1 MPAELKRRLARE
13 VERRGAS
20 LNDVAVGILASRYAV
35 AFQPS
40 GRRGTAPRS
49 VGDVLLRMPR
59 ELKEKL
65 GQRAG
70 ERRRTTNDLIVETL
84 AEGLG
89 LKGKEPMASTNGS
102 NGKARR
108 PEDKVRV
115 AIIGVGNCA
124 NSLVQGVEFYKD
136 AAPDD
141 FVPGLMHVDLGGC
154 HVGDIEFT
162 AAFDVTTQ
170 KVGKDLAGAIWA
182 RANDTYRFTEVPRT
196 GVTVSRVI

>member
-1 MPAELKRRLARE
+1 MPADLKRRLARE
-13 VERRGAS
+13 VERPGAS
-20 LNDVAVGILASRYAV
+20 LNDVASGILASRYAV
-35 AFQPS
+35 SFQPS
-40 GRRGTAPRS
+40 GRRGAAPRS
-49 VGDVLLRMPR
+49 AGDVLLRMPR

-124 NSLVQGVEFYKD
+124 SSLVQGIEYYKD
-136 AAPDD
+136 AKPDE
-141 FVPGLMHVDLGGC
+141 FVPGLMHVDLGGY
-154 HVGDIEFT
+154 HIRDAEFT
-162 AAFDVTTQ
+162 AAFAVIEA
-170 KVGKDLAGAIWA
+170 KGGKDLGEAIWA
-182 RANDTYRFTEVPRT
+182 DPNN
-196 GVTVSRVI
+196 